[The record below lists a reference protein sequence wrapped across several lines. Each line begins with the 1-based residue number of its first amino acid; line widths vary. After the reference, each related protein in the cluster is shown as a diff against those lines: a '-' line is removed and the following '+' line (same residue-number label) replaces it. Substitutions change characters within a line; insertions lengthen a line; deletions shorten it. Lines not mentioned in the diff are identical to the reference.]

1 MTYFNHRISLS
12 LHQRMILVVY
22 SVNDDWKQ
30 KMLSYKKRTTN
41 KKHVVTLA
49 VWLSSQV
56 LFCEFEC

>member
-1 MTYFNHRISLS
+1 
-12 LHQRMILVVY
+12 MILVVY